1 MTLVLCF
8 ERWERIASIAMSVF
22 PLAVGIV
29 IKKFFLSSNSPAFTD
44 CSCGSNNS
52 SYPSDLRKSITL
64 GSRSSLL
71 TFVLCY
77 NDQVLTHK

>member
-1 MTLVLCF
+1 
-8 ERWERIASIAMSVF
+8 MSVF

-64 GSRSSLL
+64 G
-71 TFVLCY
+71 
-77 NDQVLTHK
+77 